1 MNNKVLVD
9 SGPFIALFNKN
20 DTYNVE
26 TLTFFKKNKLQIHT
40 TLPVIT
46 EVIYVLDFNIN
57 AQSDFL
63 EWISRGGV
71 NIVNFEKN
79 DFKRIK
85 ILMLQYK
92 DRPMD
97 FADASL
103 VVACENLN
111 CSYVLSVDSDFDIY
125 RFKDKKHFKNLFS
138 SS

>member
-26 TLTFFKKNKLQIHT
+26 ALTFFKKNKLQIHT

-85 ILMLQYK
+85 ILMLQHK